1 MKNEIIEQ
9 VINHVISNGF
19 SSEQIDIVKN
29 SLIIA
34 LNGYIVTKDTTELTI
49 YEGNINEE
57 LIKKFLIAK
66 RITGRTNR
74 TLKTYREYL
83 IRIFR
88 TMNKS
93 CLDVTTDD
101 IRLYLALK
109 ETRDGLAK
117 TSLNNELRIM
127 RTFYQFLQDE
137 EILLV
142 NPTRKIDAIKGNKKK
157 KEAFSEI
164 EVEKIRNAC
173 QNNRESALIEIL
185 LSTGARVTEVSRMK
199 IDELKGDKIVVHGK
213 GNKDRIVYLNA
224 KAQLKLGGYLSER
237 MDQNPYIFPA
247 SVSIAGCPEMRKVK
261 RNWYK
266 NKELVRENRAMDV
279 SSLEKV
285 VRTIGKRAGVPNT
298 HPHRFRRTCAT
309 FALRR
314 GMPIEQVSYM
324 LGHEQIATTQIYLD
338 MDERMME
345 QAHRKYVV

>member
-1 MKNEIIEQ
+1 MKNEVIEK
-9 VINHVISNGF
+9 VINHVISEGF

-34 LNGYIVTKDTTELTI
+34 LNGYVVTKDTTELTV
-49 YEGNINEE
+49 YEGNINER

-66 RITGRTNR
+66 RVTGRTNR
-74 TLKTYREYL
+74 TLKCYREYL
-83 IRIFR
+83 TRIFR

-109 ETRDGLAK
+109 ESRDGLKK
-117 TSLNNELRIM
+117 TSLNSELRVM

-137 EILLV
+137 EILLI
-142 NPTRKIDAIKGNKKK
+142 NPTRKIDAIKGKSQKR
-157 KEAFSEI
+157 EAFSEM
-164 EVEKIRNAC
+164 EVEQIRGAC
-173 QNNRESALIEIL
+173 RTNRESALIEIM
-185 LSTGARVTEVSRMK
+185 LSTGARVTEIANMR
-199 IDELKGDKIVVHGK
+199 IDELKKDRIVVHGK

-224 KAQLKLGGYLSER
+224 KAQLKLERYLAER
-237 MDQNPYIFPA
+237 NDENPYIFPA
-247 SVSIAGCPEMRKVK
+247 SISVENSQGMRSAKL
-261 RNWYK
+261 NWYK
-266 NKELVRENRAMDV
+266 HKELVRENGMMDT
-279 SSLEKV
+279 SSIENI
-285 VRTIGKRAGVPNT
+285 VRKIGKRAGVPNT

-338 MDERMME
+338 MDEQMME

>member
-66 RITGRTNR
+66 RVTGRTNR
-74 TLKTYREYL
+74 TLKTYRDYL

-142 NPTRKIDAIKGNKKK
+142 NPTRKIDAIKGTKKK

-213 GNKDRIVYLNA
+213 GNKDRTVYLNA

-237 MDQNPYIFPA
+237 IDQNPYIFPA
-247 SVSIAGCPEMRKVK
+247 SVSIADYPEMRRVK

-285 VRTIGKRAGVPNT
+285 VRTIGKRAGVPNA

-324 LGHEQIATTQIYLD
+324 LGHEQITTTQIYLD